1 MINVLTEKHFLILFF
16 GCLYGSLVAQSYLG
30 FNVDNDLYFGSDR
43 YYSSGIFLEYGF
55 HRKVKSDSTNH
66 KYFISKHWTL
76 GQEINTPSL
85 HKTIDKK
92 DMDYP
97 YSGWLFLRF
106 SKERYKNAD
115 FGVGWGVTFGV
126 SGAEA
131 SLAKKMQNTYHIL
144 ILNLEELSWS
154 FSIPQAF
161 HINAQTSFS
170 SGIIIRQNIKFVQQS
185 HLEFG
190 TFRSGAKTRLGFQL
204 GNLHGLPFFGHRL
217 EKIMRGF
224 ALFAGTVLEYKYHD
238 YSLTGS
244 LFKDNSPFDFE
255 MKRFT
260 NNLQAGIMIH
270 QNPWRFKLLF
280 NSISKN
286 ISEQEYKR
294 HPFLNITLS
303 RVF

>member
-1 MINVLTEKHFLILFF
+1 MCIR
-16 GCLYGSLVAQSYLG
+16 
-30 FNVDNDLYFGSDR
+30 DR
-43 YYSSGIFLEYGF
+43 
-55 HRKVKSDSTNH
+55 
-66 KYFISKHWTL
+66 
-76 GQEINTPSL
+76 
-85 HKTIDKK
+85 
-92 DMDYP
+92 
-97 YSGWLFLRF
+97 
-106 SKERYKNAD
+106 
-115 FGVGWGVTFGV
+115 
-126 SGAEA
+126 
-131 SLAKKMQNTYHIL
+131 
-144 ILNLEELSWS
+144 
-154 FSIPQAF
+154 
-161 HINAQTSFS
+161 
-170 SGIIIRQNIKFVQQS
+170 QS

-190 TFRSGAKTRLGFQL
+190 TFRIGAKTKFGLQL
-204 GNLHGLPFFGHRL
+204 GNLQGLPFFGHRL

>member
-1 MINVLTEKHFLILFF
+1 MYYIQFL
-16 GCLYGSLVAQSYLG
+16 
-30 FNVDNDLYFGSDR
+30 
-43 YYSSGIFLEYGF
+43 
-55 HRKVKSDSTNH
+55 
-66 KYFISKHWTL
+66 SKHWTL

-170 SGIIIRQNIKFVQQS
+170 MRTG
-185 HLEFG
+185 
-190 TFRSGAKTRLGFQL
+190 RL
-204 GNLHGLPFFGHRL
+204 NK
-217 EKIMRGF
+217 KIM
-224 ALFAGTVLEYKYHD
+224 LKIMLAGD
-238 YSLTGS
+238 QPGAI
-244 LFKDNSPFDFE
+244 
-255 MKRFT
+255 RFH
-260 NNLQAGIMIH
+260 LVG
-270 QNPWRFKLLF
+270 
-280 NSISKN
+280 
-286 ISEQEYKR
+286 
-294 HPFLNITLS
+294 
-303 RVF
+303 

>member
-1 MINVLTEKHFLILFF
+1 MIDVLIKKQLLILFF
-16 GCLYGSLVAQSYLG
+16 GCLYGNIAAQNYLG
-30 FNVDNDLYFGSDR
+30 LNIDNDLYFGSDR

-55 HRKVKSDSTNH
+55 HRKVKSDSIDNKH
-66 KYFISKHWTL
+66 FLSKHWTL

-85 HKTIDKK
+85 HKTTYKK

-97 YSGWLFLRF
+97 YSGWLFLRYVE
-106 SKERYKNAD
+106 ERYKNPD
-115 FGVGWGVTFGV
+115 FGFGWGVTFGI

-131 SLAKKMQNTYHIL
+131 SLAKKMQNTYHIVV
-144 ILNLEELSWS
+144 LNLEELSWS

-170 SGIIIRQNIKFVQQS
+170 SGINIRQNIKFVQHS
-185 HLEFG
+185 YFELG
-190 TFRSGAKTRLGFQL
+190 TFRTGAKTRFGFQL
-204 GNLHGLPFFGHRL
+204 GNLQGLPFFGHRL
-217 EKIMRGF
+217 EKIMRGL
-224 ALFAGTVLEYKYHD
+224 ALFTGTVLEYKYHD
-238 YSLTGS
+238 YSLIGS

-260 NNLQAGIMIH
+260 NTLQAGIIIH
-270 QNPWRFKLLF
+270 QNPWRLQLLF

-286 ISEQEYKR
+286 IDEQQYKR

>member
-1 MINVLTEKHFLILFF
+1 MINVLTKKYFLVLFF

-30 FNVDNDLYFGSDR
+30 VNVDNDLYFGSDR

-55 HRKVKSDSTNH
+55 HRKVKSDSTNK
-66 KYFISKHWTL
+66 KYFLSKHWTL

-106 SKERYKNAD
+106 TKERYKNPD
-115 FGVGWGVTFGV
+115 FGFGWGVTFGV

-144 ILNLEELSWS
+144 VLNLEELSWS

-190 TFRSGAKTRLGFQL
+190 TFRTGAKTRFGFQL
-204 GNLHGLPFFGHRL
+204 GNLQGLPFFGNRL
-217 EKIMRGF
+217 EKIMRGY

-260 NNLQAGIMIH
+260 NNFQAGIMIH
-270 QNPWRFKLLF
+270 QNPWRLKLLF
-280 NSISKN
+280 NSTSKN
-286 ISEQEYKR
+286 ISKQQYKR

>member
-1 MINVLTEKHFLILFF
+1 MIDVLIKKQLLILFF
-16 GCLYGSLVAQSYLG
+16 GCLYGNIAAQNYLG
-30 FNVDNDLYFGSDR
+30 LNVDNDLYFGSDR

-55 HRKVKSDSTNH
+55 HRKVKSDSITN
-66 KYFISKHWTL
+66 KYFLIKHWTL

-85 HKTIDKK
+85 HKTTDKK

-97 YSGWLFLRF
+97 YSGWLFLRYLE
-106 SKERYKNAD
+106 ERYKNPD
-115 FGVGWGVTFGV
+115 FGFGWGVTFGI

-131 SLAKKMQNTYHIL
+131 SLAKKMQNTYHIVV
-144 ILNLEELSWS
+144 LNLEELSWS

-170 SGIIIRQNIKFVQQS
+170 SGINIRQNIKFVQHS
-185 HLEFG
+185 YFEFG
-190 TFRSGAKTRLGFQL
+190 TFRTGAKTRFGFQW
-204 GNLHGLPFFGHRL
+204 GNLQGLPFFGHRL

-224 ALFAGTVLEYKYHD
+224 ALFTGTVLDYKYHD

-260 NNLQAGIMIH
+260 NTLQAGIIIH
-270 QNPWRFKLLF
+270 QNPWRLKLLF
-280 NSISKN
+280 NSVSKN
-286 ISEQEYKR
+286 IDEQQYKR